1 MTRTTLARSALCL
14 AALACLATS
23 PASMEA
29 SSGQAFVHNAS
40 DQELVVQ
47 VRELSSEVL
56 VDCEIIGADPGGLL
70 SDAVFG
76 WTITYNIGP
85 GEGIGLGSGGA
96 ACGAVL
102 LDGATGPALVW
113 TGDTPWSSHTWGE
126 EPADLTL
133 ILTGEGVR
141 DPGDLIVPRDFV
153 PDEVDPSC
161 EPGEDRERLYWS
173 EDIPTGER
181 LLEEVDLAPDG
192 CFALGLEGVSDSF
205 YLCAPPELF
214 PWAAGDPIELIDF
227 SPGASS
233 IGLLVEGQGYELT
246 LMTGDVLPLD
256 GELQA
261 GCPFVQDPSC
271 GTVSAARA
279 LTTPSTGELPNG
291 ASYELVVVH
300 NESRALVVPECSAGP
315 QALGTDIEW
324 ALLTWSD
331 Q

>member
-23 PASMEA
+23 RPPMEA
-29 SSGQAFVHNAS
+29 SSGQVFLHNAS

-56 VDCEIIGADPGGLL
+56 VDCEVIGADPGGLL

-76 WTITYNIGP
+76 RTITYNIGP
-85 GEGIGLGSGGA
+85 GEGIGLGNGGA

-113 TGDTPWSSHTWGE
+113 TGDAPWSSHTWGE
-126 EPADLTL
+126 EPSDLTL
-133 ILTGEGVR
+133 VLTGDGVR

-153 PDEVDPSC
+153 PDQVDPSC

-173 EDIPTGER
+173 EDIPTGAR
-181 LLEEVDLAPDG
+181 LIEEADLAPDG
-192 CFALGLEGVSDSF
+192 CFALALEGVSDTF

-214 PWAAGDPIELIDF
+214 PWAEGDLLGF
-227 SPGASS
+227 SEIREAAAT
-233 IGLLVEGQGYELT
+233 GLLVTGLGYELT
-246 LMTGDVLPLD
+246 LMTGDLLPLD
-256 GELQA
+256 GELEA
-261 GCPFVQDPSC
+261 DCPYVQDPSC
-271 GTVSAARA
+271 GTVSAARS
-279 LTTPSTGELPNG
+279 LTTPLTGELPNG